1 MRKTILLPAS
11 TALAVLLAS
20 GVAWAATIQ
29 GTEGDDVLRVPKVTM
44 CSLAP
49 SRAT

>member
-1 MRKTILLPAS
+1 MLPAS

-29 GTEGDDVLRVPKVTM
+29 GTEGDDVLSGTESRDVIIPSAATM
-44 CSLAP
+44 
-49 SRAT
+49 